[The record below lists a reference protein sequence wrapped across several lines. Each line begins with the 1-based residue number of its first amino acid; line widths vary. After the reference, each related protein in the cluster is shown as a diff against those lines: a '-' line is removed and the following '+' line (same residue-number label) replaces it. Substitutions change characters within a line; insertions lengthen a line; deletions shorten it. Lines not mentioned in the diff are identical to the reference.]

1 MSLRTLCLALS
12 VATVLAAPSALAGP
26 REAPLVAAPSP
37 KDRAEA
43 KRLASQAQQEV
54 KAKNWDA
61 AIQSLKQSVKLD
73 PSPATRLELA
83 KALAGGGR
91 LVEAA
96 KLLDELAA
104 EPAVTGPQKAI
115 AKKALDQ
122 RTVLEG
128 RIPKLKLRLEGADA
142 AGASVKLDGEAVDP
156 ASEIPVDPG
165 EHELVVK
172 GGGVKTLKREVSL
185 AEGESKS
192 LTLTLEPE
200 AAAGP
205 PPEPEGGGSGP
216 AVAPAVV
223 AFAVGV
229 AGFVVGGVFG
239 QLAFDEADKLRAL
252 CPNGRCSWNN
262 DDAVAARDT
271 SIVNGNI
278 STAGFVVGGVG
289 IATGAVVLIVTSVTG
304 KKKPAPEAAPSAF
317 VRPYVGPGELGLWGR
332 F

>member
-26 REAPLVAAPSP
+26 LSAPLFGAPSP

-43 KRLASQAQQEV
+43 RRLASQAQVEV
-54 KAKNWDA
+54 KAKNWEG
-61 AIQSLKQSVKLD
+61 AIKSLQQSVKLD
-73 PSPATRLELA
+73 PSAATRLELA
-83 KALAGGGR
+83 KALTGGGR

-104 EPAVTGPQKAI
+104 EPAVSGPQKAL

-128 RIPKLKLRLEGADA
+128 RIPKLKLRLEGEGS
-142 AGASVKLDGEAVDP
+142 AGVTVKLDGEVVDP
-156 ASEIPVDPG
+156 SSEIPVDPG

-172 GGGVKTLKREVSL
+172 GGGVKTQKRELTL
-185 AEGESKS
+185 AEGETKS
-192 LTLTLEPE
+192 LTLTLEAE

-205 PPEPEGGGSGP
+205 APEPEGQGGGP

-239 QLAFDEADKLRAL
+239 QLAFDEADKLRGL

-304 KKKPAPEAAPSAF
+304 KKKATPEATPSAF